1 MPDHFLESGDSPD
14 LEALFDQVA
23 SSRQAPPVAAPPVA
37 DSGNGDSPDLQALFD
52 EVSASCQQQPV
63 AAATPAA
70 VPPAAPGQLTET
82 GDSPELQSLFEQVAA
97 DYHIPP
103 EAIGQIT
110 ETIGQAEQMYSRV
123 GQLTRK
129 LHDAL
134 HELGYDKSLER
145 AASAI
150 PDAKDRLSYIATLT
164 ENAAERALNATDRA
178 QPHVTALEQ
187 QADELAGQWQRAV
200 NNQLSVDEF
209 RTLALQSRDYF
220 TRVPAQT
227 QKVSAELMEIV
238 MAQDFQD
245 LTGQVIKKVVDMVQI
260 MEHELLT
267 FLMEYQPEVRIEAEP
282 GLLENGPV
290 VNPTGRTDVVTNQ
303 QQVDDLLASLGF

>member
-1 MPDHFLESGDSPD
+1 
-14 LEALFDQVA
+14 
-23 SSRQAPPVAAPPVA
+23 
-37 DSGNGDSPDLQALFD
+37 
-52 EVSASCQQQPV
+52 
-63 AAATPAA
+63 
-70 VPPAAPGQLTET
+70 
-82 GDSPELQSLFEQVAA
+82 
-97 DYHIPP
+97 
-103 EAIGQIT
+103 
-110 ETIGQAEQMYSRV
+110 
-123 GQLTRK
+123 
-129 LHDAL
+129 
-134 HELGYDKSLER
+134 LGYDKSLER

-187 QADELAGQWQRAV
+187 QAGELAGQWQRAV

-282 GLLENGPV
+282 GVLENGPV

>member
-14 LEALFDQVA
+14 LEALFDQVV

-70 VPPAAPGQLTET
+70 APPAAPGQLTET

-187 QADELAGQWQRAV
+187 QAGELAGQWQRAV

-282 GLLENGPV
+282 GVLENGPV